1 MLKRREVTLIKLKTK
16 LKDLKDFMD
25 QRYSIPPE
33 ISNETQFFARSER
46 MFRSIFN
53 ILETMIQ
60 LSEDN
65 IKDEVT

>member
-1 MLKRREVTLIKLKTK
+1 MMKRREVTLIKLKTK
-16 LKDLKDFMD
+16 LKDLKDFTD

>member
-1 MLKRREVTLIKLKTK
+1 MMKRREVTLIKLKTK

>member
-60 LSEDN
+60 LSEDS

>member
-1 MLKRREVTLIKLKTK
+1 MMKRREVTLIKLKTK

-60 LSEDN
+60 LSEDS